1 MAEDKGKH
9 WGGSLVV
16 GKYFSRIGRDL
27 SIFIRLREKSQ
38 WRGQDR
44 L

>member
-9 WGGSLVV
+9 WGRSMAV
-16 GKYFSRIGRDL
+16 GKYSFRIGRDL
-27 SIFIRLREKSQ
+27 SIFIRLRERNQ